1 MESSNVQGLLR
12 KVRVFSSS
20 TLKGK
25 RKHVNVW
32 VESFLISIIY
42 LTAGDIW
49 QRDK

>member
-12 KVRVFSSS
+12 KVRVFSWS
-20 TLKGK
+20 TLKSK

-42 LTAGDIW
+42 LTTGDI
-49 QRDK
+49 